1 MSHLHLKLE
10 HRVCSSRS
18 TGLWKGF
25 IPVSPGVVPFL
36 LPTARLFPGVLKNLW
51 TMFFSLFCLFLQSN
65 FRAKSL
71 GPSSHSQVWSFTLWP
86 YLTTFGLVWLIILL
100 NLKFTLFDLT
110 YGCHAAL
117 LNVSHANAV
126 GHFPLRRTITLHKGN
141 QRHC

>member
-25 IPVSPGVVPFL
+25 IPISPGVVLFL